1 MSYTTASIRNA
12 TLSSRR
18 EADALGH
25 PAVSSMIYNSAA
37 VSSFGVPVDVDN
49 LDELVRSLYAR
60 PAKLVSPRAHVP
72 AILVP
77 DARPSAPPSVRSDRS
92 VSSEDG
98 ALNRSPSPREEK
110 RPREVQGTAKA
121 RSKAGKLVDGLVSL
135 CGSRRQRAKRGDFD
149 TLATLDL
156 GDEF

>member
-12 TLSSRR
+12 TLSSRS
-18 EADALGH
+18 EVDALGH

-98 ALNRSPSPREEK
+98 AFNRLPSPREEK
-110 RPREVQGTAKA
+110 RAREVQGTAKA
-121 RSKAGKLVDGLVSL
+121 RSKAGKLVNGLVSL
-135 CGSRRQRAKRGDFD
+135 CGSRRQWAKRGDFD

-156 GDEF
+156 GDEL

>member
-1 MSYTTASIRNA
+1 MSYTTASIRTA
-12 TLSSRR
+12 QSSQRDN
-18 EADALGH
+18 DALGH

-60 PAKLVSPRAHVP
+60 PAKLVSPRANVP
-72 AILVP
+72 PILVP
-77 DARPSAPPSVRSDRS
+77 DARPSAPPSVQSDRS

-98 ALNRSPSPREEK
+98 ALNRPPSPREEK
-110 RPREVQGTAKA
+110 RPREVRETAKA

-149 TLATLDL
+149 TLATLNLDNEL
-156 GDEF
+156 